1 MDIKAVLLKRIDLKG
16 LLVEDIMGDVIKKKL
31 DELVAKSD
39 NTLDDALVAMIY
51 PELLKALE
59 KFVDE
64 KVAELAA

>member
-1 MDIKAVLLKRIDLKG
+1 MDIKAILLKRIDLKG
-16 LLVEDIMGDVIKKKL
+16 LLVEDILAGIVKAKL
-31 DELVAKSD
+31 DELVAKTD

-64 KVAELAA
+64 KLAELAA